1 MAARHKGIKVQEP
14 SRYSHH
20 FGVNVGGV
28 VRLIFIAGMVL
39 PVGVSC
45 WYAMEKGCNRSLA

>member
-20 FGVNVGGV
+20 FGVSVGGV